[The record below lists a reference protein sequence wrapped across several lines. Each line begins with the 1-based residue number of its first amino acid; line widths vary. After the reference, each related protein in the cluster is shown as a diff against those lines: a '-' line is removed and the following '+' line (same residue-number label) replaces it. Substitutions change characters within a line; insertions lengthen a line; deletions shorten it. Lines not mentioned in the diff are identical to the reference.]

1 MKNVCKESCIMQND
15 KFIGKIFIFIL
26 ENFNSNDK
34 KKKKKLKYVNKFF
47 FTTCLVI
54 DPSGTNMNIQIY

>member
-34 KKKKKLKYVNKFF
+34 KKKKNSNMSTNFF
-47 FTTCLVI
+47 SQLA
-54 DPSGTNMNIQIY
+54 